1 MRGGWISTENM
12 RRIALLLLA
21 LAPVIAAADEAR
33 ILYLKHRPA
42 AEIIPVIRPLLG
54 PGDALSGMDY
64 RLIIRA
70 PDAKL
75 NEIERILPQLDVA
88 PRRLRITVQQAV
100 NINDTTDS
108 QSLSGEA
115 RAGKARIMLPGNPGE
130 DRDVAMQQGSLRYN
144 VNRRTASTDNGTT
157 QTVLT
162 QDGQRAYIRIGQS
175 VPHVQ
180 KILALSRNQAVI
192 TQGVVLQDVTT
203 GFEVVPHVHG
213 DSVRL
218 EITPRLSTLQDPA
231 TGLADFQEL
240 STTIEAKLGE
250 WIDLGA
256 VLGSRDEVERA
267 ILASGSTA
275 AGERRTVRLK
285 IE

>member
-1 MRGGWISTENM
+1 MRAGWMSTDNM
-12 RRIALLLLA
+12 RRVALLLLI
-21 LAPVIAAADEAR
+21 LTPVIAAADEAR

-54 PGDALSGMDY
+54 PDDALSGTDY

-75 NEIERILPQLDVA
+75 KEIERILPQLDVA
-88 PRRLRITVQQAV
+88 PRQLRITVQQEV
-100 NINDTTDS
+100 SVDDTADS
-108 QSLSGEA
+108 QSLSGET
-115 RAGKARIMLPGNPGE
+115 RAGRARIMLPGKPGE
-130 DRDVAMQQGSLRYN
+130 DRGVVVQKGDLRYN
-144 VNRRTASTDNGTT
+144 VNRRTASSDNGTT

-180 KILALSRNQAVI
+180 KILALSRHQVVI

-218 EITPRLSTLQDPA
+218 EITPRLSTLQNPA
-231 TGLADFQEL
+231 TGLANFQEL

-256 VLGSRDEVERA
+256 VLGNRDEVERA
-267 ILASGSTA
+267 ILESSSTA
-275 AGERRTVRLK
+275 AGEHRTVRLK

>member
-1 MRGGWISTENM
+1 M
-12 RRIALLLLA
+12 RRLALLLLILTPA
-21 LAPVIAAADEAR
+21 LAAADEVR

-42 AEIIPVIRPLLG
+42 DEIIPAIRPLLG
-54 PGDALSGMDY
+54 PDDALSGTDY

-70 PDAKL
+70 PDKKL
-75 NEIERILPQLDVA
+75 EEIERILPQLDVA
-88 PRRLRITVQQAV
+88 PRQLRITVRQSV
-100 NINDTTDS
+100 SVDDTADS
-108 QSLSGEA
+108 QSLSGETG
-115 RAGKARIMLPGNPGE
+115 AGGARIILPGKPGQE
-130 DRDVAMQQGSLRYN
+130 RGVVVRKGGLRYN
-144 VNRRTASTDNGTT
+144 VNRRTASSDDGTT
-157 QTVLT
+157 QTILT

-180 KILALSRNQAVI
+180 KILSLSRNQVVI
-192 TQGVVLQDVTT
+192 SQGVALQDVTT

-218 EITPRLSTLQDPA
+218 KITPRLSTLQNPA
-231 TGLADFQEL
+231 AGLADFQEL

-256 VLGSRDEVERA
+256 VLGNRDEVDRA
-267 ILASGSTA
+267 ILESDSGASS
-275 AGERRTVRLK
+275 ERRAIRLK

>member
-1 MRGGWISTENM
+1 MRGGSMSTDM
-12 RRIALLLLA
+12 RRLALLLLI
-21 LAPVIAAADEAR
+21 LAPVFAAADEAR

-42 AEIIPVIRPLLG
+42 EEMIPVIRSLLG
-54 PGDALSGMDY
+54 PDDAVGGTDY

-75 NEIERILPQLDVA
+75 KEIERILPQLDVA
-88 PRRLRITVQQAV
+88 QRRLRITVQQGVSAD
-100 NINDTTDS
+100 DTIDS
-108 QSLSGEA
+108 QSLSGET
-115 RAGKARIMLPGNPGE
+115 RAGKARIMLPGKPGA
-130 DRDVAMQQGSLRYN
+130 DRDVVVQQGGLRYN
-144 VNRRTASTDNGTT
+144 INRRTASSDNGTT
-157 QTVLT
+157 QTILT

-180 KILALSRNQAVI
+180 EILALSRHQMVI
-192 TQGVVLQDVTT
+192 TQGIALQDVTT

-213 DSVRL
+213 DSVRM
-218 EITPRLSTLQDPA
+218 EITPRLSTLQDSA
-231 TGLADFQEL
+231 TGLVNFQEL

-267 ILASGSTA
+267 ILESGSTA
-275 AGERRTVRLK
+275 SGERRTVRLK